1 MGLFT
6 LGVYA
11 RRTLTLQTLTHC
23 SSVIVINKL
32 TIIMA
37 DTVET
42 TTTTPAEETTPA
54 VETTKPEADVAV
66 KETESTN
73 GTSTENGKAEEV
85 KETNGTSEEDK
96 EAEAVKRKSD
106 DTESGDATQ
115 EKIIKLKEAASEK
128 VSEAMPSE
136 PANEEEAKKPE
147 VTA

>member
-1 MGLFT
+1 MGRSLFT

-11 RRTLTLQTLTHC
+11 RCNPTLQTWGHC
-23 SSVIVINKL
+23 SSVLVINKL

-42 TTTTPAEETTPA
+42 T
-54 VETTKPEADVAV
+54 KPEAEAAV
-66 KETESTN
+66 KETESIN

-85 KETNGTSEEDK
+85 KETNETTEEVDK

-136 PANEEEAKKPE
+136 PANEEEAKMPE
-147 VTA
+147 VTAR